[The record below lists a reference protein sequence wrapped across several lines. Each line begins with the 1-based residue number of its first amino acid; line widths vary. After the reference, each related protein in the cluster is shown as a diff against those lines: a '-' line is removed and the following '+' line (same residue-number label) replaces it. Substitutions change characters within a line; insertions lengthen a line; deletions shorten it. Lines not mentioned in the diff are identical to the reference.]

1 MTNLPLSITAAN
13 ANVYVLSLPS
23 FQWIKVYDGS
33 NANHGR
39 KGHRCQKVS
48 DNQMMVVGGVKKDG
62 SLANCVSGGIVRIFN
77 LNTLEWENKYDPAVF
92 DSYKVPS
99 VVQKVIGGS

>member
-1 MTNLPLSITAAN
+1 
-13 ANVYVLSLPS
+13 
-23 FQWIKVYDGS
+23 
-33 NANHGR
+33 
-39 KGHRCQKVS
+39 
-48 DNQMMVVGGVKKDG
+48 MMVVGGVKKDG